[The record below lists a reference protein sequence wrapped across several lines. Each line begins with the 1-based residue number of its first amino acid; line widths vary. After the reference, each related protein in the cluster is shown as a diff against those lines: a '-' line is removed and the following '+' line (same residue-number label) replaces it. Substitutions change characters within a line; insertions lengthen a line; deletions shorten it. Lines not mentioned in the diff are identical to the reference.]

1 MTDPGLALPVT
12 LRLRVT
18 LPPTRSVVMR
28 KFNYQTTGNQGK
40 IEVQFLTSVYI
51 QGTVPLTVN
60 RCCSYS
66 TTIGTGPDTSAFR
79 VARSK
84 PELGPILCAA
94 VRPRGSYAATF
105 NTLSSESKVVL

>member
-18 LPPTRSVVMR
+18 LPPTRTVVMR
-28 KFNYQTTGNQGK
+28 KFNYQTTGKQGK

-66 TTIGTGPDTSAFR
+66 TTIGTAGFISGGGEGGLLPPLRNGLPPLEISF
-79 VARSK
+79 
-84 PELGPILCAA
+84 A
-94 VRPRGSYAATF
+94 VLKICSYIIE
-105 NTLSSESKVVL
+105 NQ